1 MSFFK
6 HLKDKFS
13 EHHHSSSSTS
23 SHSAPPQWTPAPEI
37 SHAYGKWNEAPGEE
51 YDAAEQF
58 CKEYPPQLPQLL
70 PSNAVERI
78 GEIGCKAW
86 GIEYPISPRFIGNIK
101 SDFKGG
107 PGVTT
112 VQTGSDCKDVT
123 LLSDL
128 PIMAGLYDIH
138 GKTGVYFEIL
148 IRKMEGI
155 IAIGTSC
162 RPYPAWRLPGWNRL
176 SAGFHLDD
184 FRKFF
189 EDGDGGRDYTDAIGR
204 INDGDTIGCGY
215 EFATGVLFYTYNG
228 MRLPNAFT
236 GIYMPRQKYDVFA
249 AIGVEGG
256 CDFQV
261 NFGGDHFRWKEGNE
275 WAWRVEGHVG
285 KLNGSS
291 SAFDEDLPSYETQ
304 VR

>member
-1 MSFFK
+1 M
-6 HLKDKFS
+6 
-13 EHHHSSSSTS
+13 
-23 SHSAPPQWTPAPEI
+23 
-37 SHAYGKWNEAPGEE
+37 
-51 YDAAEQF
+51 
-58 CKEYPPQLPQLL
+58 
-70 PSNAVERI
+70 
-78 GEIGCKAW
+78 
-86 GIEYPISPRFIGNIK
+86 
-101 SDFKGG
+101 
-107 PGVTT
+107 
-112 VQTGSDCKDVT
+112 
-123 LLSDL
+123 
-128 PIMAGLYDIH
+128 
-138 GKTGVYFEIL
+138 
-148 IRKMEGI
+148 I
-155 IAIGTSC
+155 IAKPPHLHFSSGTSC

-204 INDGDTIGCGY
+204 INDGDTIGCGC

-249 AIGVEGG
+249 AIGVEGV

-291 SAFDEDLPSYETQ
+291 SAVDEDLPSYEN
-304 VR
+304 